1 MCDNIRYL
9 DIYFILSEEGQC
21 EGSWCGE
28 DRVVLNNGE
37 AMPRVGLG
45 TAGLTHQDTLHTAVE
60 AAVASG
66 YRMFGQWPAGV
77 MLCHVMLCVMLLQCD
92 NDPDT
97 ADLYSNH
104 AQLAAALARALQR
117 HSLAREDVFL
127 VTKLRP
133 VDLGGARSPTTYL
146 HYLYI
151 IYYLATYV
159 QVPPRRAPA
168 AGGAGHALPGPG
180 ADPRPHRAAHPR
192 HGAQPAGAARPQG
205 GDLEMS
211 PGVQC
216 SRRHQVHRGVKL

>member
-21 EGSWCGE
+21 EDSWCGE

-66 YRMFGQWPAGV
+66 YRMFGQWPPGV

-133 VDLGGARSPTTYL
+133 VDLGGARSPL
-146 HYLYI
+146 HIYI
-151 IYYLATYV
+151 IYTL
-159 QVPPRRAPA
+159 
-168 AGGAGHALPGPG
+168 
-180 ADPRPHRAAHPR
+180 
-192 HGAQPAGAARPQG
+192 
-205 GDLEMS
+205 S
-211 PGVQC
+211 II
-216 SRRHQVHRGVKL
+216 